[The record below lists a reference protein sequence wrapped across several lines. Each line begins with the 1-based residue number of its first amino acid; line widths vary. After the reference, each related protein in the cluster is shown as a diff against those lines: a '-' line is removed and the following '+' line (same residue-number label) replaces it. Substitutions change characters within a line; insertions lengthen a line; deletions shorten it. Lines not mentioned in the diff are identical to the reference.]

1 MSWIMSPRHR
11 HNPYPSRDQKDALA
25 AVAGITVKQVSVWFT
40 NARKRVLGRLA
51 PTAAPDNGDA
61 SGQQQLLD
69 TVHKIDDSDVPSCVK
84 RWQRRTRARHDVD
97 GSGRGGVRP
106 APSSLDVDQPG
117 MIDEGAATAG
127 SVDALP
133 GPALQALAS
142 RRVQLQT
149 MIEALEEQERAL
161 HAALS

>member
-1 MSWIMSPRHR
+1 M
-11 HNPYPSRDQKDALA
+11 
-25 AVAGITVKQVSVWFT
+25 
-40 NARKRVLGRLA
+40 
-51 PTAAPDNGDA
+51 
-61 SGQQQLLD
+61 
-69 TVHKIDDSDVPSCVK
+69 
-84 RWQRRTRARHDVD
+84 
-97 GSGRGGVRP
+97 RP